1 MDPGFLCKNA
11 KIVAKV
17 ISLRLFAYVRTQLL
31 TLIHYVY
38 VFCTALK
45 SSVQLLLLFRPTI
58 LASFTK

>member
-17 ISLRLFAYVRTQLL
+17 ISLRLFAYVRTL

-38 VFCTALK
+38 VLCTALK